1 MTALRLCGVA
11 ILAVICASVIRPIAS
26 GILPSARVATGIVL
40 AISLLGLAGPAVEYV
55 TALSGAVGFEKYAA
69 PILKGCG
76 IAALSHGCAT
86 LCRDSGEG
94 GMAEYVELAGR
105 LEILLLCLPLME
117 EVLSVARELIE
128 G

>member
-11 ILAVICASVIRPIAS
+11 ILAVICASVIKPLAS
-26 GILPSARVATGIVL
+26 GILPSARAATGIVL
-40 AISLLGLAGPAVEYV
+40 SLSLLALAGPAVEYV
-55 TALSGAVGFEKYAA
+55 TTLSSTAGFEKYAS

-76 IAALSHGCAT
+76 IAAISHGCAAI
-86 LCRDSGEG
+86 CRDSGEG
-94 GMAEYVELAGR
+94 AVAEYVELAGK

-117 EVLSVARELIE
+117 EVLSVARELME

>member
-1 MTALRLCGVA
+1 MTAVRLCGIA
-11 ILAVICASVIRPIAS
+11 IVAVICVATIRPIAS
-26 GILPSARVATGIVL
+26 GILPSARSAIGIVL
-40 AISLLGLAGPAVEYV
+40 ALSLLALAEPAVEYV
-55 TALSGAVGFEKYAA
+55 NALSSAVGFGKYAS

-76 IAALSHGCAT
+76 IAALSHGCAS

-94 GMAEYVELAGR
+94 AMAEYVELAGK
-105 LEILLLCLPLME
+105 LEIFLLCLPLME